1 MQLTTHRRNLLEP
14 TLSCLVLSAWSLI
27 FGVVLWILRY
37 AGGLASWLTLLDF
50 PKRMASSPWGA
61 VRPTPESGLLAE
73 QVSTA
78 LVRSAGGQRHFRPPG
93 ARHFAPTAPRAPV
106 GPQAAGLSDCV
117 RCLFAS
123 YHLSPGSKQRQPRVV
138 LLFSHATSVL
148 IETSL
153 LIWPPSCVAVGAP
166 PHRTGQAFSP
176 CGRVARTHGD
186 RLVAFDSGDGT
197 TRLPCGHVVARVRGA
212 RRAHV
217 RTPWR

>member
-1 MQLTTHRRNLLEP
+1 MFVCFVPPQSWIKTTTTVLYTSFVEDFVVDFVEILT
-14 TLSCLVLSAWSLI
+14 
-27 FGVVLWILRY
+27 
-37 AGGLASWLTLLDF
+37 
-50 PKRMASSPWGA
+50 
-61 VRPTPESGLLAE
+61 
-73 QVSTA
+73 
-78 LVRSAGGQRHFRPPG
+78 
-93 ARHFAPTAPRAPV
+93 
-106 GPQAAGLSDCV
+106 AA
-117 RCLFAS
+117 F
-123 YHLSPGSKQRQPRVV
+123 
-138 LLFSHATSVL
+138 L

-217 RTPWR
+217 CTPWR